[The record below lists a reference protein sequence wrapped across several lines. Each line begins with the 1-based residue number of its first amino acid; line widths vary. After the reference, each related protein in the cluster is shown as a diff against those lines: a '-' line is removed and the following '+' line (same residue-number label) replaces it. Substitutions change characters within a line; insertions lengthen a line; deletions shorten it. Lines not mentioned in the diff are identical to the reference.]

1 MIVTEEKSELEDEG
15 KLTVNIQVTSPEGPS
30 FLDTEFTNPA
40 GVTFS
45 VTADSQ
51 DSSGTLTFSNLSE
64 RILTRNL
71 AGAMIPYSS
80 LLNPYDQ
87 QYSEHRTR
95 SGWDW
100 SSPASRLVWT
110 PSASSPASWGLSWT
124 NSPGISS
131 PSSPLKESRCSD
143 PLCAAVS
150 SSSTF
155 SGEVPSFSSK
165 TS

>member
-1 MIVTEEKSELEDEG
+1 MTKEKSELEDEG
-15 KLTVNIQVTSPEGPS
+15 KLTVNIQVTSPEEPS
-30 FLDTEFTNPA
+30 SLDIEFTNPA

-71 AGAMIPYSS
+71 SGAMIPYSS

-87 QYSEHRTR
+87 QYSEHITR

-100 SSPASRLVWT
+100 SIPASRRVWT
-110 PSASSPASWGLSWT
+110 PSASSPASWGLWT
-124 NSPGISS
+124 NSPGMSNSS
-131 PSSPLKESRCSD
+131 I
-143 PLCAAVS
+143 
-150 SSSTF
+150 
-155 SGEVPSFSSK
+155 
-165 TS
+165 